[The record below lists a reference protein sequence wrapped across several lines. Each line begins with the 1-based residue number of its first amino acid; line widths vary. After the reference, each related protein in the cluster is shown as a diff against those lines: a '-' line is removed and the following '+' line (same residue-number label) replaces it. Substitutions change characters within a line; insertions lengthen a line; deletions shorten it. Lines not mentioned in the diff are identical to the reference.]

1 MGLNQPEQPL
11 NLTLHDLSTQ
21 SLDQEMKD
29 HLYITRQETT
39 STIDALITEL
49 EEEDGK
55 EPDPEVV
62 TIGPG
67 TDRVT
72 DPCLLKTDLSM
83 GLTDEEV
90 LSSRRK
96 FGWNS
101 LKEERCSPILKFV
114 MLFIGPVQ
122 FVMELSTLLAAGLRD
137 WIDFAVIW
145 GLLLL
150 NAIVSFG
157 QEYHAD
163 NIVNDLKKTLA
174 LKATVIRNGQRKE
187 IPAEDVVP
195 GDVIEVEDV
204 GICPPIWPIE
214 SADFLQGTI
223 IPADAIIVTP
233 SAHLQVDQS
242 SVTGES
248 LAVDK
253 YAGER
258 CFASSAVKRGSA
270 QLVVTLIGDHTYVG
284 RAAALVNQASQG
296 KGHFTI
302 VLGRIS
308 MILLILVLI
317 TLFIVWIACF
327 YRSSHI
333 IDILEFTLAIT
344 IIGVPVGLPVVVTT
358 TLAVGASLLAKK
370 SAVVQ
375 KLTAIESLAGV
386 QILCTDK
393 TGTLTRNKLTL
404 GDPYTAP
411 GVDKDDLMITACL
424 AANRTRKGMDAID
437 RAFVKSLRFYPEAKR
452 QIPSYA
458 LVEYHPFDPVSKKV
472 TAVVEASDGTRV
484 ICVKGSPIV
493 ALNTAMEDGSIP
505 DSIIDAYN
513 SKVKEFASRGFRS
526 LGVARKCEAGSWELL
541 GIMPCLDPPRFDTAS
556 TIKEAQ
562 HLGLSIKM
570 LTGDAIAIAKEAA
583 RQLGLGT
590 NIYKP
595 EELGV
600 TGAGDL
606 PGSEVNDFVEGADG
620 FAEVYPE
627 HKYAVVERLQNRGYL
642 VAMTGDGVND
652 AASLKKADT
661 GIAVEGASDAAR
673 SASDIVFLAPGL
685 SAIVDAIKASRQIFH
700 RMYSYVIYRI
710 ALSLHLMLFFGLWI
724 VTLNRSLDL
733 RLVVFLAIGA
743 DIATLAIAY
752 DKAPYSSTPVKW
764 NEPKLWGIAVILG
777 VVLAGGSWLALGTIL
792 VYGEGG
798 GIVENFGARDM
809 VLFLEIALTQNW
821 LIFITRLNPDIESS
835 GWKQRLPSL
844 KLFLAVFLVDVAATL
859 ACGFGVLEHPR
870 TSFVAVIRVWVF
882 SVGVSVV
889 CAIMYLWLAQAQW
902 FDDVMHGRSF
912 RHKSRERSWEDF
924 SKLDPELAEF

>member
-1 MGLNQPEQPL
+1 MQP
-11 NLTLHDLSTQ
+11 
-21 SLDQEMKD
+21 
-29 HLYITRQETT
+29 ITR
-39 STIDALITEL
+39 S
-49 EEEDGK
+49 
-55 EPDPEVV
+55 
-62 TIGPG
+62 
-67 TDRVT
+67 
-72 DPCLLKTDLSM
+72 
-83 GLTDEEV
+83 
-90 LSSRRK
+90 
-96 FGWNS
+96 N
-101 LKEERCSPILKFV
+101 
-114 MLFIGPVQ
+114 
-122 FVMELSTLLAAGLRD
+122 
-137 WIDFAVIW
+137 
-145 GLLLL
+145 
-150 NAIVSFG
+150 
-157 QEYHAD
+157 
-163 NIVNDLKKTLA
+163 
-174 LKATVIRNGQRKE
+174 
-187 IPAEDVVP
+187 
-195 GDVIEVEDV
+195 
-204 GICPPIWPIE
+204 
-214 SADFLQGTI
+214 FLQGTI
-223 IPADAIIVTP
+223 IPADGIIATP
-233 SAHLQVDQS
+233 NAHLQVDQS

-253 YAGER
+253 YTGDS

-270 QLVVTLIGDHTYVG
+270 QLVVTLVGEHTNVG
-284 RAAALVNQASQG
+284 KTAALMSQASRG

-308 MILLILVLI
+308 KVLLVLVLL
-317 TLFIVWIACF
+317 TLFVVWVACF

-344 IIGVPVGLPVVVTT
+344 VIGVPVGLPVVVTT

-375 KLTAIESLAGV
+375 NLTAIESLAGV

-411 GVDKDDLMITACL
+411 GVDKNDLMITACL

-437 RAFVKSLRFYPEAKR
+437 RVFVKSLRFYPEAKT
-452 QIPSYA
+452 QIPSYT
-458 LVEYHPFDPVSKKV
+458 LIDYYPFDPVSKKV
-472 TAVVEASDGTRV
+472 TAVVEASDGTRIV
-484 ICVKGSPIV
+484 CVKGSPVV

-505 DSIIDAYN
+505 EKLVDAYN
-513 SKVKEFASRGFRS
+513 SKIKEFASRGFRS
-526 LGVARKCEAGSWELL
+526 LGVARKCGSGPWEIL

-556 TIKEAQ
+556 TIQEAQ

-570 LTGDAIAIAKEAA
+570 LTGDAIAIAKETA

-627 HKYAVVERLQNRGYL
+627 HKYGVVERLQNRGYL

-685 SAIVDAIKASRQIFH
+685 SAIVDTIKASRQIFH

-752 DKAPYSSTPVKW
+752 DKAPFSSTPVKW

-792 VYGEGG
+792 VYGETG

-821 LIFITRLNPDIESS
+821 LIFITRINPDIESTKWS
-835 GWKQRLPSL
+835 ERLPSL
-844 KLFLAVFLVDVAATL
+844 KLFFAVLFVDVAATV
-859 ACGFGVLEHPR
+859 ACAFGILQHPQ
-870 TSFVAVIRVWVF
+870 TSWVAVIRIWVF

-889 CAIMYLWLAQAQW
+889 CAVLYIWLAQAQW

-912 RHKSRERSWEDF
+912 RRKSRERSWEDF
-924 SKLDPELAEF
+924 SEFQCEPLCMQ